1 MKSKLAFLLYDSRSG
16 STFFAS
22 KLEKLQD
29 CYVTNESDF
38 VSRILFNKD
47 NINDNLIDFL
57 FKDIRFV
64 DMNIERESLND
75 FITLNKPDAKKL
87 IEYILIEHL
96 KRRYSFF
103 EDKPNNIIVIKHP
116 PIGDFNTIK
125 EIWNNV
131 RYFLIVRDGRDVH
144 LSKYNSINLNNKRF
158 STNVLSS
165 ALNWKTKQNLFLQY
179 VNPSDI
185 FKYEELISQED
196 IYTFIAKKIGT
207 LATLDNRK
215 EFPLPISQKGFH
227 SNVNKG
233 ILSSNKKKYDEDS
246 YVNFIFCLI
255 ARKVLLEYGY
265 STLYKFNFSYTLKLL
280 FEFINLALS
289 GIKNILKYILTDRYL
304 LKTKLSKMFKK

>member
-1 MKSKLAFLLYDSRSG
+1 MKSRLGFLLYDSRSG
-16 STFFAS
+16 STFLTS

-29 CYVTNESDF
+29 CFVTNESDF
-38 VSRILFNKD
+38 VSRILFYKD
-47 NINDNLIDFL
+47 NINANLIDFL

-64 DMNIERESLND
+64 DLKVESEELKTYISTKNP
-75 FITLNKPDAKKL
+75 NAKEL
-87 IEYILIEHL
+87 IEYILLAHL
-96 KRRYSFF
+96 KQRYHFF
-103 EDKPNNIIVIKHP
+103 EDKVENIIIIKHP
-116 PIGDFNTIK
+116 PIGDFSSIRHLW
-125 EIWNNV
+125 EDV